1 MSSENPSGVISLPR
15 IQGGVVTRMTVLP
28 SNGAI
33 CYLEVETSESS
44 ISFPDPIKFDIDAE
58 INIQRIV
65 IIGSSDL
72 DHQ

>member
-28 SNGAI
+28 SNWAI

-44 ISFPDPIKFDIDAE
+44 ISFPDPLKFDVDAE

-65 IIGSSDL
+65 IVGSSGL

>member
-15 IQGGVVTRMTVLP
+15 IRGGVATRMTVLP

-33 CYLEVETSESS
+33 CYLEIETSESS
-44 ISFPDPIKFDIDAE
+44 ISFPDPLKFDVDAE
-58 INIQRIV
+58 INIQKIV
-65 IIGSSDL
+65 IVGNSGL

>member
-1 MSSENPSGVISLPR
+1 MSSANPSGVISLPR

-33 CYLEVETSESS
+33 CYLEIETSEPC
-44 ISFPDPIKFDIDAE
+44 ISFPDPLKFDVDAE

-65 IIGSSDL
+65 IVGSSGL

>member
-28 SNGAI
+28 SNGTI
-33 CYLEVETSESS
+33 CYLEVETSELS
-44 ISFPDPIKFDIDAE
+44 ISFPDPLKFDVDAE
-58 INIQRIV
+58 ISIQRIV
-65 IIGSSDL
+65 IVGSSGL